1 MPPITLS
8 LGIGEIPPL
17 KRRNHGNWRPAP
29 EGNTSFTCWVWFQ
42 YVQQLSKWL
51 PLKLGTSPR
60 KHIAEMKDFMF
71 GLCLELHLT
80 PVGISV
86 FCHCRCTLW
95 TPPQQW
101 PIVRSSRWFSE
112 MPRAQQRPSRP
123 RYGPWQSVAKPT
135 NKSVFWAKLSDV
147 ALNCGNPN
155 YKPAPIGDDH
165 WLTMAYGL
173 PHSFPK
179 WTAGNPTSHSPD
191 LKLDL
196 NDHHRP
202 EVLEESCR
210 RYHWWRPP
218 SCRPSKEI
226 APSPANMEG
235 LAWTN
240 QSNWQQQQPLK
251 GLIRIT

>member
-1 MPPITLS
+1 MPPIAWS
-8 LGIGEIPPL
+8 LGCIGEIPPL

-42 YVQQLSKWL
+42 YVQKLAKWL
-51 PLKLGTSPR
+51 LLKLGTSPR

-80 PVGISV
+80 PVRISV

-135 NKSVFWAKLSDV
+135 RNKSAFWAKLSDV
-147 ALNCGNPN
+147 ALNEATQIINQPQL
-155 YKPAPIGDDH
+155 ALIIGLR
-165 WLTMAYGL
+165 WLTAY
-173 PHSFPK
+173 HIVFP
-179 WTAGNPTSHSPD
+179 NE
-191 LKLDL
+191 L
-196 NDHHRP
+196 
-202 EVLEESCR
+202 LEAQ
-210 RYHWWRPP
+210 H
-218 SCRPSKEI
+218 
-226 APSPANMEG
+226 
-235 LAWTN
+235 LTV
-240 QSNWQQQQPLK
+240 
-251 GLIRIT
+251 LIRHSTWMITIDPKYLKSLAEGTIDGDLQVAARQKKSHQVLQTWRDWREQIKATGNNL